1 MQLEAQYL
9 LPQLVAYAGL
19 IGATIEYIEIVKRR
33 GMQRQFEF
41 ECLAA
46 REAGLQGMVRV
57 FLAGEEV
64 AAPPQSSR
72 TFPTV

>member
-1 MQLEAQYL
+1 MQLAAQYV

-33 GMQRQFEF
+33 GMRRQLEL

-57 FLAGEEV
+57 FLAGEEP
-64 AAPPQSSR
+64 AEPPLSSR